1 MLGIYRYM
9 LEWLFLIRKIFQP
22 PKIFLK
28 LLVREFLN
36 MGVPGSLKVSDQL
49 FDDQSDQ
56 NTILLQR
63 LYVCT

>member
-36 MGVPGSLKVSDQL
+36 MGVPGAPIIRMRVIQIDLWVIQTLNEDIS
-49 FDDQSDQ
+49 
-56 NTILLQR
+56 
-63 LYVCT
+63 

>member
-36 MGVPGSLKVSDQL
+36 MGVPMVCAKQTEKLKPIISCL
-49 FDDQSDQ
+49 E
-56 NTILLQR
+56 R
-63 LYVCT
+63 R